1 MKPPLISLQCYI
13 SPLLLQ
19 RLTPENSEKIYELED
34 VVKSFDDLQKATRF
48 ALQFLVFFLPFFG
61 LDVALSIGVDT
72 RGAFTGRILENHQ
85 REQRERS
92 ESEAEGLKLKVEH
105 LQKES
110 GQLQNLFQEK
120 SNINES
126 IRQEVSRLSSENSV
140 SFWQVKSSLRG
151 VLIGKEIFTFHFPS
165 PM

>member
-1 MKPPLISLQCYI
+1 MTCRKPPGLPFS
-13 SPLLLQ
+13 SPP
-19 RLTPENSEKIYELED
+19 RSTC
-34 VVKSFDDLQKATRF
+34 FF
-48 ALQFLVFFLPFFG
+48 FFLFFG

-120 SNINES
+120 SNVNES

-140 SFWQVKSSLRG
+140 SFWQVKASLRG
-151 VLIGKEIFTFHFPS
+151 VLIGKEIFTFHFFFLPLL
-165 PM
+165 